1 MATGVNFM
9 QPASGDADIFFSGTA
24 LRRLVGA
31 LAQWGSQGVIAPPS
45 ARVAHRAAGA
55 NFSVDIG
62 VFDAI
67 VFGDDVANQG
77 AYHIWNDT
85 AALNVATPS
94 APASGTRVHRLVAQ
108 VRDKRSNA
116 GYTTYDW
123 VPSLLQD
130 TGSGTPAEPASS
142 MTLALIS
149 IASGQ
154 ANVADS
160 NITISYPVLRGLALP
175 SVQVSTQNNS
185 GSYNNAN
192 LWSTFS
198 SPNWAP
204 IVFTVPASG
213 MVAVTIGGTL
223 TPTGSVIMHLG
234 WQLTGVDSF
243 GFGNRQAVGTST
255 FMGQASRRTILTGLT
270 PGAVDTIT
278 PGWWIGTASSG
289 TDGNDGQLTVEPI
302 A

>member
-9 QPASGDADIFFSGTA
+9 QPTSGDSDIFYSGVQ

-45 ARVAHRAAGA
+45 PRVTHRAAGA

-62 VFDAI
+62 ILDAI
-67 VFGDDVANQG
+67 VYGDDVASQG

-85 AALNVATPS
+85 AALNVTTPS
-94 APASGTRVHRLVAQ
+94 APASSTRTHRLVAQ

-116 GYTTYDW
+116 SYATYDW
-123 VPSLLQD
+123 VPQLLQD
-130 TGSGTPAEPASS
+130 TGSGTPAEPASA

-149 IASGQ
+149 ISAGQ

-160 NITISYPVLRGLALP
+160 NITNSYPVLRALALP
-175 SVQVSTQNNS
+175 NVQVSNQVNAGAYNAG
-185 GSYNNAN
+185 GS
-192 LWSTFS
+192 WGVFS
-198 SPNWAP
+198 SANWPP
-204 IVFTVPASG
+204 ITFTVPPSG
-213 MVAVTIGGTL
+213 KVAVTIGGTL
-223 TPTGSVIMHLG
+223 TPSGSVIMHLG
-234 WQLTGVDSF
+234 WELTGVDSF
-243 GFGNRQAVGTST
+243 AFGNRQAVGTST

-270 PGAVDTIT
+270 PGATDTIT
-278 PGWWIGTASSG
+278 PAWWIGTASSG
-289 TDGNDGQLTVEPI
+289 TDGADGQLTVEPI